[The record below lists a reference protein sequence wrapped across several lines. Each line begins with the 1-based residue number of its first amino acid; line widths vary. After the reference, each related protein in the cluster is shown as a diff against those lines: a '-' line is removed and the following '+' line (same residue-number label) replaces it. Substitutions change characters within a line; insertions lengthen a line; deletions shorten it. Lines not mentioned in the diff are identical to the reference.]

1 MAPEESG
8 SKQCPTCGSWDVRWA
23 MIEDGGLGNWCD
35 NCKKSLKAMAVQENE
50 GSLGSSEPAQL
61 KYKPSII
68 GKTLFTIVV
77 ICVSVLVFW
86 CLFVGFSFWVDYY
99 SSGGYERSN
108 NTIAQM
114 HGRHLLTCF
123 ESHYADYQRYPLS
136 IDHLQRE
143 CYDYLDKNGVINDLL
158 KKKVILNVTLLNE
171 EDYEFVI
178 LHKKGNREYKMN
190 SFSSYIRFR
199 EKGEKEWRKL

>member
-8 SKQCPTCGSWDVRWA
+8 PKQCPTCGSWDVRWA

-35 NCKKSLKAMAVQENE
+35 NCKKSLEAMGGQEYD
-50 GSLGSSEPAQL
+50 GSPES
-61 KYKPSII
+61 KYEFSTTD
-68 GKTLFTIVV
+68 KTATTVAV
-77 ICVSVLVFW
+77 ICVSVVVLWILLVN
-86 CLFVGFSFWVDYY
+86 FSFWTEYY
-99 SSGGYERSN
+99 FNGGYERSN

-158 KKKVILNVTLLNE
+158 KKKIILNVTLLNE
-171 EDYEFVI
+171 EDYEFI
-178 LHKKGNREYKMN
+178 IFHKKGDREYKMN